1 MREVLHRAASLPALF
16 GVGDE
21 IDDNTQD
28 LLVRVRSEEDSW
40 FVVFLANVWRA
51 RCWKRTRDGERLSLK
66 SNGTPISHRCTFLI
80 HSFEKRCHV

>member
-28 LLVRVRSEEDSW
+28 LLVRVRSEKILGLW
-40 FVVFLANVWRA
+40 FFWLTSGAQDA
-51 RCWKRTRDGERLSLK
+51 GKGP
-66 SNGTPISHRCTFLI
+66 GTESDYH
-80 HSFEKRCHV
+80 